1 MLGAELQTFL
11 AHLEGVARAQGAGE
25 EVVGAGM
32 GDENLVC
39 DGLAVAA
46 DGLAVAAAGADDGL
60 AAGGVAAWNVSGV
73 AGFSLDDVVVGQG
86 DGGVEVGGGAQGV
99 GGSEEEG
106 GKGIEVVLPVLDSE
120 ALGGLEYTPNDDTA
134 QRFGAVFSP
143 LETPVSDAGVAAG
156 GGGGGA
162 LSAEEMALVGAFL
175 GYGCARE
182 DDADT
187 CARGFLMMM
196 HARESC

>member
-32 GDENLVC
+32 GDEDLVS
-39 DGLAVAA
+39 

-156 GGGGGA
+156 GGGGGRCLRRRWLLLV
-162 LSAEEMALVGAFL
+162 LSWGTA
-175 GYGCARE
+175 ARE
-182 DDADT
+182 
-187 CARGFLMMM
+187 RMMLI
-196 HARESC
+196 HARESF

>member
-32 GDENLVC
+32 GDEYLVS
-39 DGLAVAA
+39 

-86 DGGVEVGGGAQGV
+86 DGGVEVGGAHR
-99 GGSEEEG
+99 
-106 GKGIEVVLPVLDSE
+106 
-120 ALGGLEYTPNDDTA
+120 AW
-134 QRFGAVFSP
+134 GAVRR
-143 LETPVSDAGVAAG
+143 
-156 GGGGGA
+156 
-162 LSAEEMALVGAFL
+162 
-175 GYGCARE
+175 RE
-182 DDADT
+182 
-187 CARGFLMMM
+187 ARGLKWYCLCWIV
-196 HARESC
+196 RP